1 MLGKVPRNSSY
12 VQGVVDVLRTL
23 DDEIR
28 SQDTHGGD
36 TDASLCGAV
45 GGAEAGEDDGAG
57 AAHRSEERLLSLV
70 SITVFPHACQPSFF
84 RAALRIRGRFVLM
97 RFDRLSS

>member
-1 MLGKVPRNSSY
+1 
-12 VQGVVDVLRTL
+12 VVVWFVRTL

-57 AAHRSEERLLSLV
+57 AAHRSEERLLFLV
-70 SITVFPHACQPSFF
+70 SIAVFPHSWSN
-84 RAALRIRGRFVLM
+84 L
-97 RFDRLSS
+97 LSSAQHCVLEAASY